1 MRLFSFLFVF
11 ILFQSIQLYPQPRC
25 SDIELLPGDENLLEY
40 GLDST
45 SHWWAITTPFS
56 DRYRLFVDG
65 KKHGDFLSVT
75 KPVFS
80 HFEGKQW
87 GAFVQQNDG
96 LWDVIINDSLYKLE
110 SMKPTEIVFS
120 TNSTTAAFSSMKS
133 NFEEVYFG
141 NNRYEVIN
149 RVSRLVLSPEGRR
162 IAYVLQQGNLQTL
175 FVNGNE
181 VETFQEISIIG
192 FFFDGSIIY
201 SARQGNQWN
210 IYKNDEQLSIT
221 YQGITNA
228 TINRFGT
235 AVAVSAQQ
243 PNNQVVIWIYSEEY
257 NQPILSQPF
266 DSITSLTLHPTKA
279 VVMAECR
286 RDIQR
291 IVTIQFTEMGAG
303 LSNSKPAFTVGG
315 EQFYFLSCENLC
327 SIVIDG
333 VRRILNTRVEFHPN
347 FSNAVKPNGKT
358 FAISSSSSLVVRYLE
373 KDELYSGMILNNMTP
388 PRYNWRTDRYEALGS
403 IQQRLY
409 LLSCKPE

>member
-1 MRLFSFLFVF
+1 MRFIVLTYILYVCFST
-11 ILFQSIQLYPQPRC
+11 QLYSQQRC
-25 SDIELLPGDENLLEY
+25 SDVELLPGDENLLEF

-45 SHWWAITTPFS
+45 SHWWAITSPFA
-56 DRYRLFVDG
+56 DRYRLIVDG
-65 KKHGDFLSVT
+65 KKHGDFLGLT

-96 LWDVIINDSLYKLE
+96 LWDIIINDSLYKLE

-120 TNSTTAAFSSMKS
+120 TNNTAVAFSSMKS

-192 FFFDGSIIY
+192 FFFDGSIIF

-210 IYKNDEQLSIT
+210 VYKNDEQLSIT
-221 YQGITNA
+221 YQGISNA

-235 AVAVSAQQ
+235 TVAVSAQQ
-243 PNNQVVIWIYSEEY
+243 LNNQAVIWLYSEEY
-257 NQPILSQPF
+257 NQPVLSQPF
-266 DSITSLTLHPTKA
+266 DGITSLTLHPTNA

-286 RDIQR
+286 RNDQR
-291 IVTIQFTEMGAG
+291 IVTIQFTEIGAG
-303 LSNSKPAFTVGG
+303 FSNSKPSFTVGG
-315 EQFYFLSCENLC
+315 EQYYFLSCENLC
-327 SIVIDG
+327 SMVIDG
-333 VRRILNTRVEFHPN
+333 VRRILNNRVEFHQN
-347 FSNAVKPNGKT
+347 FSAAIKPKGKT
-358 FAISSSSSLVVRYLE
+358 FAISSSSSLVVRFLE

-388 PRYNWRTDRYEALGS
+388 PRYNWRADRYEALGS